1 MCDEEMM
8 EHKDLF
14 NLFAQITRNN
24 LTDLVR
30 KDIIELLEV

>member
-1 MCDEEMM
+1 M

-30 KDIIELLEV
+30 KDIIKN